1 MRRPFIISGALAA
14 LGGIATL
21 IVALADK
28 TTAENDFAEE
38 ETEVEEVEATEAETV
53 EEE

>member
-28 TTAENDFAEE
+28 AGAENGFTEE